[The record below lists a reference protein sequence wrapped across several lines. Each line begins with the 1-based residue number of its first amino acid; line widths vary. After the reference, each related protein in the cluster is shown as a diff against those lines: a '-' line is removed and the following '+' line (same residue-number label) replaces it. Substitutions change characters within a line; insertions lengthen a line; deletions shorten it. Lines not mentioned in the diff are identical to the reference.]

1 MHDLDDLD
9 LTSLRKASRS
19 VVLFHNYRSI
29 SYNTVLIAP
38 SIDTLSFCVAVD
50 FFIRHEQE
58 LSFLWEACVGLEARL
73 RETECVLG
81 RAGWFLG
88 PEGRSVRSA
97 GGGLQAVVVKVG
109 TVTPV
114 AVP

>member
-38 SIDTLSFCVAVD
+38 SIDTLSFCVAVE

-58 LSFLWEACVGLEARL
+58 LSFFVGGL
-73 RETECVLG
+73 C
-81 RAGWFLG
+81 W
-88 PEGRSVRSA
+88 A
-97 GGGLQAVVVKVG
+97 GGQTERNRMCPWESRMVYRARRQER
-109 TVTPV
+109 PV
-114 AVP
+114 CRLSL